1 MGRPRRYVRPLAP
14 GEVTGF
20 TIRAARDGD
29 GPGITAL
36 AAAAADTGAVRVAPH
51 YLHDPLETSRVL
63 RPEAEWAIAENDDDG
78 GIVGAGVVDFGPI
91 EIEGGVYRC
100 GRLNSLMVHPDYRR
114 RGIASALAEWR
125 IERAGPD
132 AVIVAAIQSGNEG
145 SLANA
150 RKWATQIFGKHVLPV
165 FKVAAAGARTRF
177 DLRAPESDAE
187 WEQVAAGLAEYERGW
202 NLRIPETV
210 AEIRKRLAKTP
221 LDIPV
226 QRQFVAVEGGQVVGG
241 CELHEGGRLQTI
253 VVEHMPLVLRLVNV
267 VARVVPKDSVV
278 RVSALARLWHTP
290 GREDAGRA
298 LWAYAR
304 SVAAEAGNSIS
315 AQFDPRGPL
324 AQLIPVRPWTTKGT
338 VTVAVRSPVTLSED
352 RLLAPP

>member
-1 MGRPRRYVRPLAP
+1 
-14 GEVTGF
+14 VTGF
-20 TIRAARDGD
+20 TVRAARDGD
-29 GPGITAL
+29 GPGITEL

-63 RPEAEWAIAENDDDG
+63 RPDAVWAIAESDEG
-78 GIVGAGVVDFGPI
+78 RVVGAGVVDLGPV
-91 EIEGGVYRC
+91 EIEGDVYRC
-100 GRLNSLMVHPDYRR
+100 GHLSSLMVDPKYRR
-114 RGIASALAEWR
+114 RGIATALAEWR

-150 RKWATQIFGKHVLPV
+150 RKWATQIFGANVLPV
-165 FKVAAAGARTRF
+165 FKVARDGPRGPF
-177 DLRAPESDAE
+177 NVRAPETDAE
-187 WEQVAAGLAEYERGW
+187 WEQVAGGLAEYERGW
-202 NLRIPETV
+202 NLRIPETA
-210 AEIRKRLAKTP
+210 AEIRERLAKTP
-221 LDIPV
+221 LDVPV
-226 QRQFVAVEGGQVVGG
+226 QRQFVAVEGGRIVGG

-267 VARVVPKDSVV
+267 VARVVPKDRVV
-278 RVSALARLWHTP
+278 RVSALARLWHGP

-298 LWAYAR
+298 LWAHAR
-304 SVAAEAGNSIS
+304 FAAAEAGNAIS

-324 AQLIPVRPWTTKGT
+324 AQLIPVRPWTTKGS